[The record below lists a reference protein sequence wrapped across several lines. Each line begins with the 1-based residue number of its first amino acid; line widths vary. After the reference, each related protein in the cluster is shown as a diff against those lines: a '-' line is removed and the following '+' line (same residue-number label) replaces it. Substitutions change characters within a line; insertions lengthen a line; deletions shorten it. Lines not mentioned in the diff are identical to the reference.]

1 MAQTKKKRRR
11 KHSGTQAGTVSRQA
25 SASKPQTKEER
36 RQEAQRRRTER
47 LDRPPTLKGSVS
59 RAAIAAAIFIA
70 VVLVLPLGN
79 SAVQAL
85 AYGVFMFALYIP
97 IGYFTDSFIYRR
109 RQRKKR
115 EAAGGSGRSRGA
127 KADR

>member
-1 MAQTKKKRRR
+1 VAQTKKKRRR
-11 KHSGTQAGTVSRQA
+11 KHSGTQAGTVSRQ
-25 SASKPQTKEER
+25 SRPSKPQTKEER

-47 LDRPPTLKGSVS
+47 LDRAPTLKGSIG
-59 RAAIAAAIFIA
+59 RAAIAAVIFVG
-70 VVLVLPLGN
+70 VVLLVLGN
-79 SAVQAL
+79 EPVQAL

-115 EAAGGSGRSRGA
+115 EAAAGGGRSRGA
-127 KADR
+127 NADR